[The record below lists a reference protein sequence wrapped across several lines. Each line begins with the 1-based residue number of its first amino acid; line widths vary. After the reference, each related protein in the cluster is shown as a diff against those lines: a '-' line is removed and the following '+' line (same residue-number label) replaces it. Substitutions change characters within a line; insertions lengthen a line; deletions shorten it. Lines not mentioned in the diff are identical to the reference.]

1 MFYFQWQDSYLT
13 HIDELDA
20 QHQKL
25 VALINGLYTDLMN
38 CPEDAEKQAC
48 VFKTLDELVAYSEYH
63 FAAEEKLMQQYDYPE
78 YARHKQEH
86 ENFKH
91 KVAQLMQ
98 DQTEA
103 AKARPFPV
111 VVFLRDWLTSHV
123 IHTDQRYGPYL
134 KEKMTA
140 DK

>member
-48 VFKTLDELVAYSEYH
+48 VFKGVADSG
-63 FAAEEKLMQQYDYPE
+63 F
-78 YARHKQEH
+78 KQSKTFH
-86 ENFKH
+86 
-91 KVAQLMQ
+91 
-98 DQTEA
+98 
-103 AKARPFPV
+103 
-111 VVFLRDWLTSHV
+111 
-123 IHTDQRYGPYL
+123 
-134 KEKMTA
+134 
-140 DK
+140 

>member
-48 VFKTLDELVAYSEYH
+48 VLKTLDELVEYSGYH
-63 FAAEEKLMQQYDYPE
+63 FAAEEKLMLEYDYPE
-78 YARHKQEH
+78 YERHKQEH

-98 DQTEA
+98 PQTEA
-103 AKARPFPV
+103 ANAWPFPV
-111 VVFLRDWLTSHV
+111 VVFLRDWLASHV
-123 IHTDQRYGPYL
+123 IKTDQRYGPYL

-140 DK
+140 GK